1 MLSYFRNKWV
11 FPILLTTLLTG
22 PNATAE
28 QTMSLALNQF
38 EAAASYIHQSDG
50 QSASVMLGY
59 SPQYKFD
66 DSLKG
71 TIKLQAGPHRLDDK
85 TTFAAVHA
93 LAGAEY
99 TFTESWSAQVL
110 AGTQYWTCKDCGSHF
125 LYGAE
130 IKYYLPMGPFSLIS
144 AQGFS
149 LQALFDDRSTNN
161 SQTWNLAI
169 FFSFGKGN

>member
-1 MLSYFRNKWV
+1 MLSYFRNKWA
-11 FPILLTTLLTG
+11 FPILLTTLLTSHQ
-22 PNATAE
+22 ATAD

-50 QSASVMLGY
+50 ESTSVMLGY
-59 SPQYKFD
+59 SPQYTFN
-66 DSLKG
+66 DSFKG
-71 TIKLQAGPHRLDDK
+71 TVKLQAGPHRLDDK

-99 TFTESWSAQVL
+99 SFTDSWSAQVL
-110 AGTQYWTCKDCGSHF
+110 AGTQYWSCEDCGSHF

-130 IKYYLPMGPFSLIS
+130 IKYYLPMEQIPLIS
-144 AQGFS
+144 AHGFS

-161 SQTWNLAI
+161 SQTWNLGI
-169 FFSFGKGN
+169 FFSFGKEN